1 MQLESSPRGFAQ
13 LTLANQ
19 GYDAIARCCICYKLT
34 LTAGPAKGSALVVQ
48 IVDVHRQDQVKDP
61 TFTLAIPGLTGYD
74 NDCSSQY
81 GRESDDNSADYDETE
96 CPAALEEWSYCGRD
110 WAHNIINGTNNG
122 TSPVLFRKEH
132 KIAIGVSCVPLFIA
146 ISALVIYCLKR
157 RPTPPQKD
165 HQPRLVKKTWKE
177 QIRLEKPELDP
188 THLQEVGNQSI
199 RELRDSCIHE
209 RGSIQT
215 KSSTAWRE
223 ALTKIWSNRSIT
235 PRSQESPRAP
245 KGSVR
250 DI

>member
-1 MQLESSPRGFAQ
+1 MLHH
-13 LTLANQ
+13 T
-19 GYDAIARCCICYKLT
+19 K
-34 LTAGPAKGSALVVQ
+34 
-48 IVDVHRQDQVKDP
+48 RQ
-61 TFTLAIPGLTGYD
+61 
-74 NDCSSQY
+74 S
-81 GRESDDNSADYDETE
+81 SADYDETE

-132 KIAIGVSCVPLFIA
+132 KIAIGVSCIPLFIA

-165 HQPRLVKKTWKE
+165 PQPRLVKKTWKE
-177 QIRLEKPELDP
+177 QIRWEKPELDP
-188 THLQEVGNQSI
+188 THLQEIGNQSI

-209 RGSIQT
+209 RGSIKT

-223 ALTKIWSNRSIT
+223 ALTKISSIGSIT